1 MTYYDLITLS
11 LSLLGIN
18 TVILWLTETS
28 GDTSQRDVR
37 HTGTRNTRHINH
49 AACQASDYSQL
60 LQRHLHLRCLVT
72 NIIFAFHTSC
82 TSTSTPTPPPWLC
95 SRISVVFA
103 SVIFRS
109 NKSRSRHGVHF
120 TLHLDVTNLPR
131 GSWRYHQTGSD
142 RENCVTMDCSEHKV
156 PRDYFS
162 IWLDCGPIV
171 SN

>member
-28 GDTSQRDVR
+28 GDTSERDVR
-37 HTGTRNTRHINH
+37 HAGTATLVISITQLVRLLITLNCYNDICTF
-49 AACQASDYSQL
+49 AALSQISY
-60 LQRHLHLRCLVT
+60 LHFIQVAPPPPPL
-72 NIIFAFHTSC
+72 
-82 TSTSTPTPPPWLC
+82 PPWLC

-131 GSWRYHQTGSD
+131 GS
-142 RENCVTMDCSEHKV
+142 
-156 PRDYFS
+156 
-162 IWLDCGPIV
+162 
-171 SN
+171 